1 MKSKLLLIVCILFV
15 TIVTIVTIV
24 LISNGLPSHHPGPS
38 PNHPGP
44 SPNHPGP
51 SPNHP
56 VAELYLILEAP
67 GFNVPELIKT
77 QQIMDP
83 SVAQSNFDKVI
94 VMANAARYS
103 DSNTGR
109 KILTDQWDNKMVT
122 ALGLPVEK
130 WAFVCCNSAV
140 PAETMVNNLISNFP
154 DIKGFLIDSED
165 DDSSVDAFVKT
176 FKSKGSAYKYGI
188 IGGLRKGVPPGV
200 FDKFFSEVY
209 TEVTN
214 NIDEIFYEE
223 GKKTTDGAMCVSASP
238 GAVSHFWTGVMS
250 KLGSDES
257 IIPTVCGSGNCQE
270 SLYGNE
276 CFDERLSNITISSLL
291 SGNTSGRKNFAIW
304 YGTGQQ
310 FTCEPAKTCVAID
323 KATCSTNHKCWWSP
337 SKKNPNTHGTGVCT
351 SLVGDWG
358 CAGEW

>member
-1 MKSKLLLIVCILFV
+1 MKSKLLLIACILFV

-24 LISNGLPSHHPGPS
+24 LIVLISNGLPSH
-38 PNHPGP
+38 
-44 SPNHPGP
+44 HPGP

-77 QQIMDP
+77 QQIMVP

-94 VMANAARYS
+94 VMANTARYS

-109 KILTDQWDNKMVT
+109 KILTDQWDNKLVT

-130 WAFVCCNSAV
+130 WAFVCCNSTV

-165 DDSSVDAFVKT
+165 DAGSVDAFVKT

-200 FDKFFSEVY
+200 FGKFFSEVY

-214 NIDEIFYEE
+214 NIAEE
-223 GKKTTDGAMCVSASP
+223 DQERCLVD
-238 GAVSHFWTGVMS
+238 
-250 KLGSDES
+250 LGF
-257 IIPTVCGSGNCQE
+257 
-270 SLYGNE
+270 L
-276 CFDERLSNITISSLL
+276 
-291 SGNTSGRKNFAIW
+291 
-304 YGTGQQ
+304 
-310 FTCEPAKTCVAID
+310 VAQ
-323 KATCSTNHKCWWSP
+323 
-337 SKKNPNTHGTGVCT
+337 TH
-351 SLVGDWG
+351 VG
-358 CAGEW
+358 AGEDEQQQQRRQQLGGQHQCSGYGGRHSDLQCVDSAEAHLGGREEHLDVGAWDVAELLE